1 MTSVSITPFH
11 KSLCVLGTYANH
23 AHLGEKVIG
32 DSGNGL
38 FIASDGVCQIHRSYP
53 MVRVSPRLGAKTKP
67 RTYPSIPSVSKTPT
81 VNSAEPK
88 V

>member
-11 KSLCVLGTYANH
+11 TSSYVRGTYANH

-32 DSGNGL
+32 DRGNGL
-38 FIASDGVCQIHRSYP
+38 FIASDGVCQIHWSYP
-53 MVRVSPRLGAKTKP
+53 MVRVSPCLGAKTRT

-88 V
+88 D